1 MSQITSRR
9 EGSIQILSFNR
20 PEKMNALT
28 REMYAGLANG
38 LNEAAGD
45 FAVRAVV
52 LSSEGDHFTAGND
65 IADFLA
71 NPPTNEDSDVARF
84 LGSLL
89 EFPKPLIAAVKGNAV
104 GVGTTML
111 LHCDVVVAGPSA
123 KFSMPFASLGLVPEA
138 GSSYLFPLLVGYQR
152 AAKIFMTGESFDA
165 DSAKEMG
172 LVASIASDPLREAME
187 IATHISE
194 QPPQAMINTKVLLKA
209 SKHDAVA
216 AVMKAEFELF
226 SLALQ
231 SEEAM
236 EAFMNFM
243 ARDGASVAIAAKTS
257 EPNPKLPGTIHSAAQ
272 EIRDAGGIAL
282 PIQCDLRDEEQ
293 IAAAVNQAAQEFGG
307 IDILIN
313 NASAINLTPTEAT
326 PAKRFDLM
334 FDVNVRGTFLTSQAA
349 IPHLRESAKAGR
361 NPHFRRTG
369 IAINALWPRTAI
381 DTAALQMIPGVD
393 TAACRTPE
401 ILADAAY
408 VILNR
413 ESKDCTGNFFVDDE
427 VLASVGI
434 TDLEKYSVVP
444 GTTDFLLDFFLD

>member
-1 MSQITSRR
+1 MSQIISRR
-9 EGSIQILSFNR
+9 EGAIQILSFNR
-20 PEKMNALT
+20 PAKMNALT

-45 FAVRAVV
+45 FGVRAVV
-52 LSSEGDHFTAGND
+52 ITSEGDHFTAGND

-138 GSSYLFPLLVGYQR
+138 GSSYLFPLLVGSQR

-165 DSAKEMG
+165 DSAVNMG
-172 LVASIASDPLREAME
+172 LVASIASDPLREALE

-194 QPPQAMINTKVLLKA
+194 QPPQAMINTKALLKA

-243 ARDGASVAIAAKTS
+243 AKKGK
-257 EPNPKLPGTIHSAAQ
+257 
-272 EIRDAGGIAL
+272 
-282 PIQCDLRDEEQ
+282 
-293 IAAAVNQAAQEFGG
+293 
-307 IDILIN
+307 
-313 NASAINLTPTEAT
+313 
-326 PAKRFDLM
+326 
-334 FDVNVRGTFLTSQAA
+334 
-349 IPHLRESAKAGR
+349 
-361 NPHFRRTG
+361 
-369 IAINALWPRTAI
+369 
-381 DTAALQMIPGVD
+381 
-393 TAACRTPE
+393 
-401 ILADAAY
+401 
-408 VILNR
+408 
-413 ESKDCTGNFFVDDE
+413 
-427 VLASVGI
+427 
-434 TDLEKYSVVP
+434 
-444 GTTDFLLDFFLD
+444 

>member
-1 MSQITSRR
+1 MIQITTRR
-9 EGSIQILSFNR
+9 EGAIQILSFNR
-20 PEKMNALT
+20 PEKMNAMT

-52 LSSEGDHFTAGND
+52 LTSEGDHFTAGND

-89 EFPKPLIAAVKGNAV
+89 EFPKPLLAAVKGNAV

-165 DSAKEMG
+165 DSALNMG
-172 LVASIASDPLREAME
+172 LVASIAVDPLKEALE
-187 IATHISE
+187 IASHISE
-194 QPPQAMINTKVLLKA
+194 QPPQAMINTKALLKA

-216 AVMKAEFELF
+216 AVMRAEFELF

-243 ARDGASVAIAAKTS
+243 AKKGKS
-257 EPNPKLPGTIHSAAQ
+257 
-272 EIRDAGGIAL
+272 
-282 PIQCDLRDEEQ
+282 
-293 IAAAVNQAAQEFGG
+293 
-307 IDILIN
+307 
-313 NASAINLTPTEAT
+313 
-326 PAKRFDLM
+326 
-334 FDVNVRGTFLTSQAA
+334 
-349 IPHLRESAKAGR
+349 
-361 NPHFRRTG
+361 
-369 IAINALWPRTAI
+369 
-381 DTAALQMIPGVD
+381 
-393 TAACRTPE
+393 
-401 ILADAAY
+401 
-408 VILNR
+408 
-413 ESKDCTGNFFVDDE
+413 
-427 VLASVGI
+427 
-434 TDLEKYSVVP
+434 
-444 GTTDFLLDFFLD
+444 